1 MSQSTIY
8 LDIELRKLRPAE
20 LYILS
25 QILNISDSW
34 KKLMA
39 IIPNDDMPNLPKFNS
54 EHFSMIE
61 QAANHQRS
69 AAEIFLSE
77 WATMGKKRPTLSV
90 LLNFLVKAELFRA
103 ADYVAKDLLNVKV
116 PERPKYGPAT
126 PVDISEEMK
135 LLEEKEK
142 FENLNFN
149 ESLIFKLSSEN
160 IDNKTINSNVMN
172 DSFLERNIQLTKLI
186 SSKEEHSNEQLE
198 NKKTLNTQMFD
209 LMKFS
214 LEESK
219 ECSKQEQMFK
229 EMLSHELPVFL
240 NEFKQTVEQTKLYQ
254 EVSSEELPIFVK
266 NAIAINQNLS
276 NYHVDDSL
284 NLSNLNINNE
294 IITTEL
300 PQCVVEFHVN
310 NEFNSNNRNN

>member
-1 MSQSTIY
+1 MSQNTIY

-39 IIPNDDMPNLPKFNS
+39 IIPKDDMPNLPKFNS

-77 WATMGKKRPTLSV
+77 WGTMGKKRPTLSV

-103 ADYVAKDLLNVKV
+103 ADYVAKDLLKVKV

-135 LLEEKEK
+135 LLEEKEEL
-142 FENLNFN
+142 ENFNFN
-149 ESLIFKLSSEN
+149 ESLIFKLSSEGV
-160 IDNKTINSNVMN
+160 DNKTINSNAMN
-172 DSFLERNIQLTKLI
+172 DSSLERNIQLTKLI
-186 SSKEEHSNEQLE
+186 SSKEEHSNEQLG

-214 LEESK
+214 LEQNKK
-219 ECSKQEQMFK
+219 ECSKQEQIFKQK

-254 EVSSEELPIFVK
+254 EVLSEELPIFVK
-266 NAIAINQNLS
+266 NSTIPINQNLS
-276 NYHVDDSL
+276 NYHINDSL
-284 NLSNLNINNE
+284 NLSNLNINKNE

-300 PQCVVEFHVN
+300 PQCVVEFRVN
-310 NEFNSNNRNN
+310 NEFN